1 MITEKAQISENQRIL
16 IVDDNAEDRQA
27 LRRALHNEA
36 ARLAEIKAEV
46 IEAET
51 LVQARALLLSEDFSC
66 LFVSE
71 TLLDGAG
78 IDLLEEVRGQG
89 LVTPVV
95 VLTRKFEDPAALKLL
110 KAGAA
115 DILPRYSLTP
125 EMIARSVRVALRIRQ
140 IEMEKRAVM
149 ELLRVRERALDAA
162 TNGICITDASLPDC
176 PIVYAN
182 PAFFALTGYTSAE
195 VIGHNCRFLQGSES
209 DPVAIRQMRSA
220 IREYRPIQV
229 MILNY
234 HKNGTAFWNE
244 ITIAPVW
251 DKKGKA
257 THYIGVQTD
266 ITERVA
272 AGREQRDLMTAMM
285 LGQEQFLAVH
295 DGMADGLIVADKDG
309 LVLTMNPVALRLL
322 GFDSLDQAQQHLSDF
337 ESTFVLHTLDG
348 AVISLE
354 DWPLS
359 RVLRGEHFSD
369 VEARLT
375 RTDTGYS
382 WVGSFSGASVE
393 ESGTGPY
400 RGILSV
406 RDVTVRRAAEESVR
420 RFQHLS
426 DNANDEFYLMN
437 AAGQIVYVN
446 AAACAALGYTQEQLQ
461 SLHITAINPLY
472 QKKEWPELFERAGR
486 EIIPPY
492 ETVHLR
498 KDGTTYPVE
507 ASLSRLNFGMEHLL
521 FASAR
526 DITDRKATEAKMVE
540 MYEREHR
547 IAEALQRS
555 MLSTPSVSILGGLE
569 VETVYRPAWEEAQV
583 GGDYYDVFA
592 VDSGRIALVVADV
605 SGKGLEAASRTA
617 EIKFT
622 LRAYL
627 REYPH
632 AASALTRLNSFLC
645 EAQMLEANPQGYF
658 VVLTLILIDPQTGM
672 MEIALAGSELPLVLR
687 ADGTLEEV
695 GVGGMLLG
703 ISPKQEYTLSTERL
717 GMGDILLAATDGITE
732 ARRGSDLLGNDGM
745 ARMAQEARSLET
757 LAEMGQAIFSS
768 AQEYAGGKLHDDACL
783 LLARRG

>member
-1 MITEKAQISENQRIL
+1 MITEKAQLTGNQRIL
-16 IVDDNAEDRQA
+16 IVDDNVEDREA
-27 LRRALHNEA
+27 LRTALRDEA
-36 ARLAEIKAEV
+36 ARLTAIEV
-46 IEAET
+46 EVVEVET
-51 LVQARALLLSEDFSC
+51 LAQARAQLTYEGCSC
-66 LFVSE
+66 IFVSE
-71 TLLDGAG
+71 TLPDGAG
-78 IDLLEEVRGQG
+78 IGLLAEVRGQG
-89 LVTPVV
+89 LLGPVAI
-95 VLTRKFEDPAALKLL
+95 LTGKFEDPAALEFLQTGATDSL
-110 KAGAA
+110 PKAHF
-115 DILPRYSLTP
+115 TP
-125 EMIARSVRVALRIRQ
+125 EKVARSVQVALRFRQ
-140 IEMEKRAVM
+140 IELERRATL
-149 ELLRVRERALDAA
+149 ELLRVRERAIDAA
-162 TNGICITDASLPDC
+162 TNGIIITDASLPGC
-176 PIVYAN
+176 PIIYAN
-182 PAFFALTGYTSAE
+182 PAFSVLSGYSEAE
-195 VIGHNCRFLQGSES
+195 ILGHNCRFLQGPDTNPET
-209 DPVAIRQMRSA
+209 VAQMRQA
-220 IREYRPIQV
+220 IKEDYPIQV

-234 HKNGTAFWNE
+234 HKNGNAFWNE
-244 ITIAPVW
+244 VTITPVW
-251 DKKGKA
+251 DTKGKA

-266 ITERVA
+266 ITERITSE
-272 AGREQRDLMTAMM
+272 RTQKDLMTAMM
-285 LGQEQFLAVH
+285 LGQEQFLAVQ
-295 DGMADGLIVADKDG
+295 DGMADGLIIADKDG

-322 GFDSLDQAQQHLSDF
+322 GFDSLDQAQLHLSDF
-337 ESTFVLHTLDG
+337 ESIFELHSLDG
-348 AVISLE
+348 VVISLE

-393 ESGTGPY
+393 ETGTSPY

-437 AAGQIVYVN
+437 AAGQIIYVN
-446 AAACAALGYTQEQLQ
+446 SAACAALGHTQEQLQ

-555 MLSTPSVSILGGLE
+555 MLSTPPVSILGGLE
-569 VETVYRPAWEEAQV
+569 VETVYRPAWEEAQI

-592 VDSGRIALVVADV
+592 VDGGRIALVVADV

-645 EAQMLEANPQGYF
+645 EAQMLEADPQDYF

-672 MEIALAGSELPLVLR
+672 MEIALAGAELPLVLR
-687 ADGTLEEV
+687 SDGTLEEV

-703 ISPKQEYTLSTERL
+703 ISPKQEYVLSNEKL

-745 ARMAQEARSLET
+745 GRLAQDARSLET
-757 LAEMGQAIFSS
+757 LAEMGQAIFSN